1 MLTPAG
7 QFSTVRIIPVIDL
20 LQGQVVRGVAGRRES
35 YQPIQ
40 SQIAANAQPATVAA
54 SLVKHFQAKEIYVA
68 DLDAIQGADVDL
80 DSLHSISQSGARLWI
95 DAGSGDAGSCQQ
107 LLEGIQ
113 QIQPAPRVIVGLES
127 IAAPGLLMECLQLI
141 GPERAIFSLDLQQ
154 GRPIDPQ
161 LAWPQDPAEIAAL
174 AVDVGFK
181 TLVVLDLAGVG
192 IGQGLSTQ
200 PLCRQLSDSLPQIEW
215 ISGGGVRDQR
225 DLESMAEHGIAG
237 ALVASALHDG
247 RISAATS

>member
-1 MLTPAG
+1 MQIL
-7 QFSTVRIIPVIDL
+7 PVIDL
-20 LQGQVVRGVAGRRES
+20 KDGEVVRGVAGQRAT
-35 YQPIQ
+35 YQRVQ
-40 SQIAANAQPATVAA
+40 SLLAPDPTVPAVATAFA
-54 SLVKHFQAKEIYVA
+54 SQLQVDTIYVA

-80 DSLHSISQSGARLWI
+80 DALHSISQSGARLWI
-95 DAGSGDAGSCQQ
+95 DAGSGDAGSCQR

-127 IAAPGLLMECLQLI
+127 IAAPGLLVECLQLI

-161 LAWPQDPAEIAAL
+161 SAWPQDPAEIAAL

-192 IGQGLSTQ
+192 VGQGLSTL
-200 PLCRQLSDSLPQIEW
+200 PLCRQLSESLPQIEW

-225 DLESMAEHGIAG
+225 DLESMTEHGLAG